1 MIRRWVVFVLVVR
14 FRVLPGK
21 ERALEQLFGK
31 ERAKACQEE
40 ANLLLYDLHRKIG
53 DATEI
58 LLYERYRDRQDWAVT
73 HRSKPYIKEFLA
85 ELAKYVDGEIVR
97 EEYELAQF
105 D

>member
-1 MIRRWVVFVLVVR
+1 MFVLVVR
-14 FRVLPGK
+14 FQVVPGK
-21 ERALEQLFGK
+21 EQALEQLFG
-31 ERAKACQEE
+31 EARAKARREE

-73 HRSKPYIKEFLA
+73 HRSQPYVKELLA
-85 ELAKYVDGEIVR
+85 ELAQYVDGEIVR
-97 EEYELAQF
+97 EEYELAPF